1 MAVER
6 DITWN
11 IRHFQGA
18 LRCDRNFDVVYRVFR
33 ICGREACMFF
43 VDGFAKDEIMEKLL
57 EFFYGIQDEDL
68 LRDAHQS
75 RVSPTVRWPSAGR
88 RTPSWGRYC
97 LEYGRCSWMEW
108 TSAC

>member
-43 VDGFAKDEIMEKLL
+43 VDGLDI
-57 EFFYGIQDEDL
+57 D
-68 LRDAHQS
+68 
-75 RVSPTVRWPSAGR
+75 
-88 RTPSWGRYC
+88 YC
-97 LEYGRCSWMEW
+97 M
-108 TSAC
+108 

>member
-43 VDGFAKDEIMEKLL
+43 VYGFAKDEIME
-57 EFFYGIQDEDL
+57 
-68 LRDAHQS
+68 
-75 RVSPTVRWPSAGR
+75 
-88 RTPSWGRYC
+88 
-97 LEYGRCSWMEW
+97 
-108 TSAC
+108 

>member
-43 VDGFAKDEIMEKLL
+43 VDALPRTRSWRSCWNFSMG
-57 EFFYGIQDEDL
+57 YRTRTW
-68 LRDAHQS
+68 LRDAH
-75 RVSPTVRWPSAGR
+75 
-88 RTPSWGRYC
+88 
-97 LEYGRCSWMEW
+97 
-108 TSAC
+108 TSQVVCPLL

>member
-18 LRCDRNFDVVYRVFR
+18 LQCDRNFDVVYRVFR

-43 VDGFAKDEIMEKLL
+43 VDGFRSVYKELHTNHGTGLL
-57 EFFYGIQDEDL
+57 TTNKG
-68 LRDAHQS
+68 
-75 RVSPTVRWPSAGR
+75 
-88 RTPSWGRYC
+88 
-97 LEYGRCSWMEW
+97 
-108 TSAC
+108 